1 MRSLARSS
9 IAVLLLLVATPT
21 YAADGFDGQR
31 YVPAAGAAGGFW
43 VERPLVLRHL
53 GFGAG
58 LFLSFSDDPVVV
70 RLEPAGDV
78 VAQPVHR
85 AVTADLLLSLGL
97 FDFLELALV
106 LPIDLVYS
114 GDTVAATN
122 GQTYQANAGLG
133 DVRIVPKVL
142 FWENGR
148 PQFHYAIGMAVP
160 ISLPTGDAAALRGE
174 GTPTVEPKLTLGFGG
189 ERWDLAGNVGARV
202 RSSVQIGDLK
212 WGSELTW
219 GAALTLALIQDTLD
233 LQTELVGALMPSAHA
248 NGRNEAPVE
257 LVAGVI
263 YKPSPHWRIYGG
275 GAFGLTDGIGTAD
288 FRLIAGVRYA
298 VGGPDR
304 RRFEDDDHD
313 DIINEHDKC
322 PNEPEDY
329 DGFQDSDGC
338 PEPDNDQ
345 DGVPDDR
352 DECPDDAAP
361 GTPDGCPRG
370 TVVVRNGQV
379 HLFGKILFETGSSRI
394 HHRSDALLDDIA
406 QALKDHPE
414 LNVVRVEGNTDNVGD
429 AAMNQRLSEARANSV
444 REALVRRG
452 ISSGRLETRGYGE
465 TKPIAPNRSPAGRA
479 RNRRVEFVI
488 LK

>member
-9 IAVLLLLVATPT
+9 MAVLLLFSLPA

-58 LFLSFSDDPVVV
+58 LFLHFADDAVVV
-70 RLEPAGDV
+70 REEPSNLV
-78 VAQPVHR
+78 VAEPLQK
-85 AVTADLLLSLGL
+85 ALTADLLLSLGL

-106 LPIDLVYS
+106 LPVDLVYS
-114 GDTVAATN
+114 GDTVTSG
-122 GQTYQANAGLG
+122 GQTYAASAGLG
-133 DVRIVPKVL
+133 DIRIVPKVL

-160 ISLPTGDAAALRGE
+160 ISLPSGDALALRGE

-189 ERWDLAGNVGARV
+189 QRWDLVGNLGVRA

-219 GAALTLALIQDTLD
+219 GAALTLALIQDSLD
-233 LQTELVGALMPSAHA
+233 LQAELVGALMPSAHPA
-248 NGRNEAPVE
+248 GRNETPLE
-257 LVAGVI
+257 LLGGVI
-263 YKPSPHWRIYGG
+263 LKPAEHWRVYLGG
-275 GAFGLTDGIGTAD
+275 GLGLTDGIGTGD
-288 FRLIAGVRYA
+288 FRLIGGVRYA
-298 VGGPDR
+298 VGAPDR
-304 RRFEDDDHD
+304 RRFDDDDHD

-345 DGVPDDR
+345 DGIPDDR

-379 HLFGKILFETGSSRI
+379 HLFGKILFETGSARI
-394 HHRSDALLDDIA
+394 HRRSEPLLDDIA
-406 QALKDHPE
+406 QALKEHPE

-444 REALVRRG
+444 KEALVRRG

-465 TKPIAPNRSPAGRA
+465 TKPVAPNRSPAGRA